1 MKTVTYMGGGP
12 DVVSCGA
19 AGQFVKGV
27 AQNIDDDALA
37 DQLLGKNS
45 LVFEETL
52 PESSKSAKTAKQL
65 EG

>member
-1 MKTVTYMGGGP
+1 MKKVTYLGGGP

-27 AQNIDDDALA
+27 PREIEDDALA

-45 LVFEETL
+45 LVFEDST
-52 PESSKSAKTAKQL
+52 PEPPKSAKSAKQV